1 MAFTFDGPNKRII
14 LSAGTTSI
22 SIRDMWSR
30 AVDWWTTSDNSKY
43 IFPFTQ
49 VGGNDIDT
57 SAGTKIP
64 IYLFLMDGWKIRP
77 QEASHTLNVGDGIL
91 LVDGGGDPFVNTVG
105 NYTVRINYQQPVQA
119 ISFATDGGGGT
130 ATIDYQQVTDAVWN
144 APLASYVSSGSFGK
158 LLQDQGI
165 NIMKVL
171 GLVHQN
177 IQIDQTQYDQDGNL
191 ISARIRLWEEGANV
205 GSDIVTPLA
214 TYIMSCGSNGAGKF
228 TYWKQVSA

>member
-14 LSAGTTSI
+14 LSTGTTSI

-30 AVDWWTTSDNSKY
+30 AVDWWTTSDNSKF

-57 SAGTKIP
+57 STGTKIP

-91 LVDGGGDPFVNTVG
+91 LVDGGGDPFVNTLGSYV
-105 NYTVRINYQQPVQA
+105 VRINYQQPVQA
-119 ISFATDGGGGT
+119 ISFASDGDGT

-158 LLQDQGI
+158 LLQEQGI

-191 ISARIRLWEEGANV
+191 VSARIRLWEEGANV
-205 GSDIVTPLA
+205 GSDVVTPLA
-214 TYIMSCGSNGAGKF
+214 TYIMSCGSNGASKF
-228 TYWKQVSA
+228 TYWKQVAT

>member
-14 LSAGTTSI
+14 LTAGTTSV
-22 SIRDMWSR
+22 SVRDMWSR
-30 AVDWWTTSDNSKY
+30 AVDWWTTSDNSKF

-57 SAGTKIP
+57 ASGTKIP
-64 IYLFLMDGWKIRP
+64 IYLFLMDGWRIRP
-77 QEASHTLNVGDGIL
+77 QEANHTLNIGDGIL
-91 LVDGGGDPFVNTVG
+91 LVDGGGDPFVNTLESFV
-105 NYTVRINYQQPVQA
+105 VRINYQQPVQA
-119 ISFATDGGGGT
+119 ISFATDGGGT

-158 LLQDQGI
+158 LLQEQGV

-177 IQIDQTQYDQDGNL
+177 ILIDNTNYDASGNL
-191 ISARIRLWEEGANV
+191 ISARVRVYSDSASVGTPNNV
-205 GSDIVTPLA
+205 LA
-214 TYIMSCGSNGAGKF
+214 TYQMNCNSSGPGKF
-228 TYWKQVSA
+228 ATWSQIEVN